1 MLNSFTHAL
10 PLIGLHVTSLSNN
23 ETTKR
28 RGKRKFRNISS
39 TLHDNI
45 LCVSG
50 PGFYFVF
57 LSFYFYQNAEF
68 IHNLFLNRHLI
79 VFFFFS
85 FFFCL
90 SFIFLFFS
98 GGEVWGGWARLC
110 VYVQS
115 FGTSRSSLVL
125 CTIFCR
131 TLLLIVI
138 PFFSPSFASEVACL
152 RAVNATVRF

>member
-68 IHNLFLNRHLI
+68 IHNLFLFLNRHLI
-79 VFFFFS
+79 GFFSFFLCFSFVFLSFFFS
-85 FFFCL
+85 FQEERC
-90 SFIFLFFS
+90 
-98 GGEVWGGWARLC
+98 GVAGH
-110 VYVQS
+110 VYVFTFRVSGLPDQVWCC
-115 FGTSRSSLVL
+115 VL
-125 CTIFCR
+125 FSVGHFC
-131 TLLLIVI
+131 
-138 PFFSPSFASEVACL
+138 
-152 RAVNATVRF
+152 